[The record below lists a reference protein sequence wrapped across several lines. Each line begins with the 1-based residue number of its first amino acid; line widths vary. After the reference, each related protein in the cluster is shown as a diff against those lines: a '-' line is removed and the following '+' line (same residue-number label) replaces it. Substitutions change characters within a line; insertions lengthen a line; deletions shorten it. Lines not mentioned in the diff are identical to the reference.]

1 MWPAPAARP
10 VCAACVTAAFSLLA
24 TRAAVA
30 QATGNVDV
38 AVSTVRYDGFLPSGA
53 ASLTPAVSWE
63 RPGATITARGT
74 YLRFE
79 SGRRSLHGI
88 LAASVLTPRPLL
100 PAPWRGELTVSSGGS
115 SYASFASFW
124 HATGEIRLHYLAE
137 GRGVWVGGTGGRTS
151 YGRSPRPVAV
161 AALGAWSRRA
171 TLTVGASASRSFVG
185 DTAYTDL
192 TSRMHIVR
200 GTVAVDAS
208 VGDRMSSRGGGH
220 GVFGD
225 GSVTLTL
232 GERTAIFLSGGRYP
246 TDAISGTVSGRYLS
260 AGIRL
265 RTVTPRPVLRAVP
278 TPTQR
283 SPANGDGDD
292 PADRGGPYGQIL
304 RSPRERTLA
313 EPAPLLRALP
323 LLRLPSLLLL
333 VLVRVAIPV
342 ILLRASSHNTRLRP
356 SSSPE
361 ISPIGSPS
369 SCAATPQAPGRPCGR
384 FPAAC
389 IGSTSGS
396 TGPDGSPRQEPRGR
410 LTTSAARSGSSPC
423 LSLAQRPARRPRAVA
438 AAPAS
443 PIRRPRVRAP
453 VRSCSTA
460 IRSGLRPQATDR
472 S

>member
-1 MWPAPAARP
+1 VWPAPAARP

-278 TPTQR
+278 TPTQ
-283 SPANGDGDD
+283 P
-292 PADRGGPYGQIL
+292 
-304 RSPRERTLA
+304 
-313 EPAPLLRALP
+313 PLL
-323 LLRLPSLLLL
+323 
-333 VLVRVAIPV
+333 
-342 ILLRASSHNTRLRP
+342 ASTHSGPRTARSDWSSSPPRRRP